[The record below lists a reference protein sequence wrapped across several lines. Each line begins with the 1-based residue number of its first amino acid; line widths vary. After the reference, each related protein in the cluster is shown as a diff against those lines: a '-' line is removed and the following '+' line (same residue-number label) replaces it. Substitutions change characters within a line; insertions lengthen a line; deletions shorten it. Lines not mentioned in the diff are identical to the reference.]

1 MLRNSRIYIAG
12 HNGMVGSAIKK
23 KLESEGFVNIL
34 TADSK
39 TLDLRKQKLV
49 NSFFETESPEYV
61 FLAAG
66 KVGGIN
72 ANNLYKARFIY
83 ENLMIQTN
91 VIHAAHLFST
101 KKLLF
106 IGSSSIYPKLAPQP
120 LKESYILSGKLEKTN
135 QPYAIAKLA
144 GIEMCDAYRK
154 QYGSNFISA
163 IPTNLYGPNDNYDL
177 ENSHVLPALIRKI
190 VTAKR
195 NNSPSVELWGTGKPQ
210 REFLHVE
217 DLADACLFMME
228 KYNEGGALN
237 VGVGEDIS
245 ILELAEMIKSIVNYQ
260 GEIVFDTTKPD
271 GTPRKLLDVS
281 KINSIGWKAKI
292 ELKAGISSVIEK
304 VQNIYWS

>member
-1 MLRNSRIYIAG
+1 MLKNSRIYIAG
-12 HNGMVGSAIKK
+12 HNGMVGSAIRN
-23 KLESEGFVNIL
+23 KLENEGYDNIL

-39 TLDLRKQKLV
+39 KLDLRNQKLV
-49 NSFFETESPEYV
+49 NSFFESELPEYI

-91 VIHAAHLFST
+91 VIHAAHLVAS

-106 IGSSSIYPKLAPQP
+106 IGSSSIYPKFAPQP
-120 LKESYILSGKLEKTN
+120 LKESFILSGELEKTN
-135 QPYAIAKLA
+135 QPYAIAKIA

-177 ENSHVLPALIRKI
+177 EKSHVLPALIRKI

-195 NNSPSVELWGTGKPQ
+195 TNSPSVELWGTGKPK
-210 REFLHVE
+210 REFLHVD

-228 KYNEGGALN
+228 KYNDEGALN

-245 ILELAEMIKSIVNYQ
+245 ILDLAEMIKSIVNYE
-260 GEIVFDTTKPD
+260 GEIVFDITKPD

-292 ELKAGISSVIEK
+292 ELKNGISSVIEK
-304 VQNIYWS
+304 VKDNHWV